1 MRNLREKLKKQGG
14 FTLIEML
21 IVVAII
27 AILVAVSI
35 PFIAN
40 AMDKTRHATDA
51 ANERAAKA
59 EIMVQYMAGGDA
71 IIVNSSGTA
80 EDSQTVTA
88 GKAYAYD
95 AQKGLLSLQAPQA
108 YGQCIKANSARDTQ
122 FIILSIDANG
132 QVSMAWAT
140 AIPATGGVTAGTD
153 LCTQAVDYQHTA
165 AGGSNP

>member
-71 IIVNSSGTA
+71 IIADADGDPQNK
-80 EDSQTVTA
+80 QTVEA
-88 GKAYAYD
+88 NKAYAYD
-95 AQKGLLSLQAPQA
+95 AQNGILSLDEPQA
-108 YGQCIKANSARDTQ
+108 YGQCIKADADRDTK

-140 AIPATGGVTAGTD
+140 AIPATGAVTAGTD

-165 AGGSNP
+165 AGSNP

>member
-40 AMDKTRHATDA
+40 AMDKTRHATDM

-59 EIMVQYMAGGDA
+59 EIMVQYMAGNEGLVGTTTGAITEDETYVYDANNGILVAKTGATVTPYSQCVKGGHTDMVIALQIDEDGQVQMQWVEYGDA
-71 IIVNSSGTA
+71 STN
-80 EDSQTVTA
+80 
-88 GKAYAYD
+88 
-95 AQKGLLSLQAPQA
+95 
-108 YGQCIKANSARDTQ
+108 
-122 FIILSIDANG
+122 
-132 QVSMAWAT
+132 AT
-140 AIPATGGVTAGTD
+140 WND
-153 LCTQAVDYQHTA
+153 NLCTGHSYQHD
-165 AGGSNP
+165 